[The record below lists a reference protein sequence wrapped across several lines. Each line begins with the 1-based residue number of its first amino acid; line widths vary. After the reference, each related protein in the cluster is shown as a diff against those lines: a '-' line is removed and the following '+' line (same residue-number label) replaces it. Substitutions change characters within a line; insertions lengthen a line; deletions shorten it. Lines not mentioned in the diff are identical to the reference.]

1 MARRIEDVAAAIFML
16 NPSSSDYRIEDGVIT
31 SVWDADGNAVT
42 WDEAAVNAKADE
54 IALSNLRSLRN
65 LRLMECDWTQ
75 GADSPLSDTE
85 KAAWAT
91 YRQQLRDIMTSGA
104 THEDDVVWPTKP

>member
-1 MARRIEDVAAAIFML
+1 MARRIEDITTAVFIL
-16 NPSSSDYRIEDGVIT
+16 HPSSANYKVEDGVL
-31 SVWDADGNAVT
+31 SVWDADGNAIT
-42 WDEAAVNAKADE
+42 WDADAVNAKADE

-65 LRLMECDWTQ
+65 MRLLECDWTQ
-75 GADSPLSDTE
+75 GADSPLSDTD